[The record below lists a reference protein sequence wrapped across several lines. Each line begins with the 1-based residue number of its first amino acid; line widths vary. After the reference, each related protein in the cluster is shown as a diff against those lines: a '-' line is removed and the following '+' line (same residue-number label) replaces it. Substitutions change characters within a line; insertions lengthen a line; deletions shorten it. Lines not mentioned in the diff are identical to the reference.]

1 MIQTVPR
8 ISQQPAMASDS
19 AVHYGYV
26 AFNDINLSGP
36 TGIEHRVQPDNSP
49 YYTKLPSRQ
58 LIPFTNLTVT
68 EIDPAAAGARN
79 KGRHQ
84 PPVIRKPKSAKE
96 CVTEMANCYDDWGF
110 KELTPINGLSEEQA
124 FHIFQVIQP
133 FPYRLKDLDNELS
146 FGALDRIAE
155 TETFTVEYDGE
166 KVSLEPLP
174 SELKPIAEKTRSIM
188 ASSASVAYD
197 RAMNIFEKTT
207 LSMTKAFAGGDGK
220 AGADPLDRYIAA
232 ELGRDLPKLVS
243 AGTMQQNHP
252 VQQFSS
258 VSPEMLDIE
267 RRKLELMERQI
278 AIEEAKM
285 GLSRAAEAPADAST
299 TAVESVSTGKA
310 ASKPSAQNKAAK

>member
-1 MIQTVPR
+1 
-8 ISQQPAMASDS
+8 MASDA

-26 AFNDINLSGP
+26 AFNNIDLSGP
-36 TGIEHRVQPDNSP
+36 TGIEHRVQPDHSP
-49 YYTKLPSRQ
+49 YYTKLPARQ

-84 PPVIRKPKSAKE
+84 PPVVRKSKSAKE

-146 FGALDRIAE
+146 FGAIDRIAE

-174 SELKPIAEKTRSIM
+174 EALKPIAEQTRSIM

-220 AGADPLDRYIAA
+220 AGADPLDRYIAS
-232 ELGRDLPKLVS
+232 ELGRELPKLVS
-243 AGTMQQNHP
+243 AGTMTQNQP
-252 VQQFSS
+252 TQTVSTI
-258 VSPEMLDIE
+258 SPEMLEIE

-278 AIEEAKM
+278 ALEEAKL
-285 GLSRAAEAPADAST
+285 GLSRTAEAPANAST
-299 TAVESVSTGKA
+299 TVVESVSDVKTA
-310 ASKPSAQNKAAK
+310 HKPNSRNKAAK